1 MRVDNNKHLYYNQLK
16 AQQIQRK
23 QHLDELVR
31 KERLA
36 SERIKAQRIEKM
48 YNDSIKG
55 TNVDVSV

>member
-31 KERLA
+31 KERLT
-36 SERIKAQRIEKM
+36 SERIKAQHIEKM